1 MKKKLSVVLA
11 LMLVL
16 ALLAACGDAGVE
28 QTTSVQ
34 PSESVSTTVSAE
46 ESASATPQP
55 TDPPSFNADNPL
67 SVATLAGPTGMGMI
81 QLFDNPAYD
90 VSLYTSPDQITAKVI
105 SGEVQAAAVP
115 SNVAAV
121 LYNKMGGGLKIAAV
135 TTMGVLYILENGNSV
150 NSVADLS
157 GKTIYATGQ
166 GSTPEY
172 VLQDILEAN
181 GVTDCTVQFMGAHA
195 DLANAMASG
204 EVSLALLP
212 EPFVSTVLAKNPDVT
227 VKIDINAEWQ
237 KIYGTDAGMPM
248 GVLVVSDTLAQDVA
262 GMAQLITDCK
272 ASADYVTAD
281 SEAAA
286 TEIVAQQIVGSEAI
300 ALSAIPRCGISFIT
314 GADAKVILGDYFT
327 LMAESDPASLGGSI
341 PDDAIYYMP

>member
-16 ALLAACGDAGVE
+16 ALLAACGDADVE

-248 GVLVVSDTLAQDVA
+248 GVLVVSDTLAQDAA

-314 GADAKVILGDYFT
+314 GEDAKAILGDYFT